1 MTNHDPARGA
11 LSVVLAA
18 ACFAAMG
25 ATIKV
30 VSTDLPDTMVVFF
43 RNLFGL
49 LALVPWLVRVRP
61 GLGTRRLRLHVLRV
75 VVGLSAMYCFFWA
88 IPHLALSEAVL
99 LNYSAPLFI
108 PFIAYFWLGETVA
121 PAVRV
126 AIVLGF
132 IGIMLVLKPT
142 PGLFQPAGLV
152 ALLAGMLGATAM
164 TSIRRLSATEP
175 AARIVFYFS
184 LLGTLLSAVPLLW
197 TWRTP
202 SGVDVLLLGLVGLL
216 ATIGQL
222 LMTTG
227 YSLAPAAQVGPFIY
241 TSVVFAGI
249 YGWFLWSETPGPV
262 TIAGMVLV
270 VLAGVLALRR
280 QPPRVET
287 PAGAS
292 RAAEPSEE

>member
-1 MTNHDPARGA
+1 MRRNDPARGA

-30 VSTDLPDTMVVFF
+30 VSADLPNTMVVFF

-49 LALVPWLVRVRP
+49 LALIPWLVRLRP
-61 GLGTRRLRLHVLRV
+61 GLGTRRLRLHVFRV
-75 VVGLSAMYCFFWA
+75 AVGLSAMYCFFWA
-88 IPHLALSEAVL
+88 IPHLALSEVVL

-108 PFIAYFWLGETVA
+108 PFIAYLWLGEMVA
-121 PAVRV
+121 PAVRL
-126 AIVLGF
+126 AIVVGF
-132 IGIMLVLKPT
+132 VGIVLILKPT

-152 ALLAGMLGATAM
+152 ALMAGMLAATAM

-175 AARIVFYFS
+175 TARIVFYFS
-184 LLGTLLSAVPLLW
+184 LLATLISAVPLLW
-197 TWRTP
+197 TWQTP
-202 SGVDVLLLGLVGLL
+202 AVVDILLLVLVGCL
-216 ATIGQL
+216 ATTGQL

-241 TSVVFAGI
+241 TSVVFAGV
-249 YGWFLWSETPGPV
+249 YGWFLWGETPGPV
-262 TIAGMVLV
+262 TVAGMVLV
-270 VLAGVLALRR
+270 VLAGVLAIRR

-287 PAGAS
+287 PTGAP
-292 RAAEPSEE
+292 RAAEPREE